1 MAMVELNQLARVL
14 NLTPRRVQQLAGEG
28 LPRESRGN
36 YDLAVCIN
44 WYIRYLQKA
53 LQSKSSDVDG
63 SVTNLMTQRTRQ
75 ARATAERMEM
85 ANLKGRGE
93 VVSAVDIRQ
102 QVLKAIAFL
111 GQALDSISQR
121 VTTDEV
127 LQEKIDEEL
136 RAARDRFALDLESL
150 ARPRAGKKSAQ

>member
-1 MAMVELNQLARVL
+1 
-14 NLTPRRVQQLAGEG
+14 
-28 LPRESRGN
+28 
-36 YDLAVCIN
+36 
-44 WYIRYLQKA
+44 
-53 LQSKSSDVDG
+53 
-63 SVTNLMTQRTRQ
+63 
-75 ARATAERMEM
+75 MEM